1 MILYLSKGFVLSS
14 NELYPLFGYEAE
26 NKATIL
32 TIRCESLQADSTYY
46 LDIEQDGKR
55 SQALLTSDPAINT
68 LSLSVTAGMLGKA
81 GTTRLQVVLYRGAE
95 IIVKSNTLPV
105 QVRDSINAQE
115 LTEDFVPTEFEQFR
129 ATMEEKVKQVPVI
142 AEEAMKDYLSENPDL
157 ELNSISN
164 ITLEH
169 ILK

>member
-1 MILYLSKGFVLSS
+1 MILYLSKGFALSS
-14 NELYPLFGYEAE
+14 SDLYPLFGYEAE
-26 NKATIL
+26 NRAAVV
-32 TIRCESLQADSTYY
+32 TIRCESLQADGTYY

-55 SQALLTSDPAINT
+55 SQALLTSDPAAKALT
-68 LSLSVTAGMLGKA
+68 LSVTAGMLGKA
-81 GTTRLQVVLYRGAE
+81 GTTRLQVVLYRE
-95 IIVKSNTLPV
+95 SEVIVKSNTLPV

-129 ATMEEKVKQVPVI
+129 ATLEERVRQVPVM
-142 AEEAMKDYLSENPDL
+142 AEEAMKDYLSNNPDL

>member
-1 MILYLSKGFVLSS
+1 MILDLSKDFVLSS
-14 NELYPLFGYEAE
+14 EYLYPLFGYEAE
-26 NKATIL
+26 NKSAVV
-32 TIRCESLQADSTYY
+32 TIRGESLQADSTYY

-55 SQALLTSDPAINT
+55 SQALLTSDPADQT
-68 LSLSVTAGMLGKA
+68 LNLSVTAGMLGKA
-81 GTTRLQVVLYRGAE
+81 GTTRLQVVMYRGTE

-129 ATMEEKVKQVPVI
+129 ATLEEKVRQVPMM
-142 AEEAMKDYLSENPDL
+142 AEEAMKDYLSDNPDL